1 SSSASQATSPRA
13 SALPPPRPSIRLDPC
28 RSSACRGTVE
38 KLPAFATLMREPHRR
53 AHRQNPEGRQARRLA
68 ANSCE
73 QRMLCRAK
81 SGGGGG
87 AAGLCGG
94 TGRRSLKL
102 ARTPTMRAELLGALV
117 ACRLVCAVTSG

>member
-13 SALPPPRPSIRLDPC
+13 SALPPPRPSLRLDPC
-28 RSSACRGTVE
+28 KSSACGGTVE

-87 AAGLCGG
+87 
-94 TGRRSLKL
+94 SVV
-102 ARTPTMRAELLGALV
+102 LLGGADKRSPQVARPPTTGGGVLRALIAWRV
-117 ACRLVCAVTSG
+117 GVL